1 MAIFL
6 LTLLKGN
13 VMNIHL
19 LIRRLRIKQGVKQS
33 EIAKGIM
40 DTSAYSRFERGE
52 RALTSTELELIMC
65 RLNAHITDLSDIENM
80 ENAVAAKIRELTQK
94 SITNEVDLD
103 ELKELYEIAKA
114 EKDQSLRSYRS
125 FLYIKHQ
132 FEQTAPFI
140 EPITSAEMDRLFDQI
155 QSKNYLTNYY
165 LQLIADFTPKFKI
178 DHLKFFL
185 ETLKDYEVDHISSID
200 CQYLHVL
207 PAAISNITDSLIDH
221 AVLDKTNIDFELL
234 AKAEESCDKL
244 EEILSSRPVFN
255 FSLLFTLFRIRI
267 EYYKALTSG
276 EKEVAIKKAI
286 NYKKDIEFIVNLKDY
301 HGEKIRTTADIA
313 LYSLNNLITSGTP
326 GAVAYFI
333 D

>member
-1 MAIFL
+1 M
-6 LTLLKGN
+6 
-13 VMNIHL
+13 
-19 LIRRLRIKQGVKQS
+19 
-33 EIAKGIM
+33 
-40 DTSAYSRFERGE
+40 
-52 RALTSTELELIMC
+52 
-65 RLNAHITDLSDIENM
+65 
-80 ENAVAAKIRELTQK
+80 
-94 SITNEVDLD
+94 DLD

-207 PAAISNITDSLIDH
+207 PAALSNITDSFIDH
-221 AVLDKTNIDFELL
+221 AVLDPNNIDFDLL
-234 AKAEESCDKL
+234 AKAEESCNKL
-244 EEILSSRPVFN
+244 GEILDSRPIFN
-255 FSLLFTLFRIRI
+255 FNLLFTLFRIRI
-267 EYYKALTSG
+267 EYYKSLTPAD
-276 EKEVAIKKAI
+276 KEVALQKAK
-286 NYKKDIEFIVNLKDY
+286 NYKKEVEFIVNMTDY
-301 HGEKIRTTADIA
+301 HGNKIKTTADIT

-326 GAVAYFI
+326 GEVAYFI